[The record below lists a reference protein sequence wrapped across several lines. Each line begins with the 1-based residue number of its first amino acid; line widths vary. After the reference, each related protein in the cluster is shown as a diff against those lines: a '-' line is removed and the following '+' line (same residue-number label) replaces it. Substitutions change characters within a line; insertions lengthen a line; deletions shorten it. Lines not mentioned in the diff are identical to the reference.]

1 MTTTNINLA
10 VNGKAISMDK
20 FTSSFVASV
29 ASGILQALKTPAVNG
44 SVTLKI
50 TGHEVDIMVNRE
62 TVPLNPFVNDFVL
75 NTITGMVSSLRGVE
89 MPVNTL
95 QLEMG

>member
-50 TGHEVDIMVNRE
+50 AGHEVDIMVNQE

-89 MPVNTL
+89 LPVNTL
-95 QLEMG
+95 LLEMG